1 MGFSTLVE
9 FVGMGSPLFRGV
21 MLLLLV
27 GAVATLFIALE
38 RYYYFR
44 RARVDFH
51 DFMHGL
57 FNVLKNNKV
66 IEAVSV
72 CDKTPGPVAAVL
84 RSIVLRAGD
93 GDAVLRQAST
103 EAGTNEVGR
112 MELRL
117 RFLSAMVYLAPLL
130 GLLGVLVALEQAFSG
145 MNATSSRLPF
155 DVLVPHLQM
164 ACLSAIAGLAVS
176 IIAYAA
182 YHYFLAAL
190 ETVRLDMEKAA
201 MEMINFLTVHKVVR
215 ESLPAEER
223 KEP

>member
-1 MGFSTLVE
+1 MGLNNLVE
-9 FVGMGSPLFRGV
+9 FVGSSSPLFRGV
-21 MLLLLV
+21 ILMLLA
-27 GAVATLFIALE
+27 GAVATLFITLE
-38 RYYYFR
+38 RYYHFR

-72 CDKTPGPVAAVL
+72 CDRTPGPVAAVL
-84 RSIVLRAGD
+84 RAIVLRAGE
-93 GDAVLRQAST
+93 GDAALRQAAT
-103 EAGTNEVGR
+103 EAGTIEVGR

-117 RFLSAMVYLAPLL
+117 RFLSAMVYLSPLL
-130 GLLGVLVALEQAFSG
+130 GLLGVLVAMEQAFSG

-164 ACLSAIAGLAVS
+164 ACLAAIAGLGVS

-190 ETVRLDMEKAA
+190 EAVRLDMEKAA
-201 MEMINFLTVHKVVR
+201 METINFLTVHKVVR
-215 ESLPAEER
+215 ETLPVEER
-223 KEP
+223 KES

>member
-1 MGFSTLVE
+1 MGLSTLVD
-9 FVGMGSPLFRGV
+9 FVGTGSPLFRGV
-21 MLLLLV
+21 VLVLLA
-27 GAVATLFIALE
+27 GSVATLFITLE

-57 FNVLKNNKV
+57 FNILKNNKV
-66 IEAVSV
+66 IEAVSI
-72 CDKTPGPVAAVL
+72 CDRTPGPVAAVL
-84 RSIVLRAGD
+84 RSIVLRAGE
-93 GDAVLRQAST
+93 GDPALRQAAT
-103 EAGTNEVGR
+103 EAGTIEVGR

-130 GLLGVLVALEQAFSG
+130 GLLGVVVAMEQAFSG

-164 ACLSAIAGLAVS
+164 ACLAAIAGLGVS

-182 YHYFLAAL
+182 YHYFLAVL
-190 ETVRLDMEKAA
+190 ESVRLDMEKAS
-201 MEMINFLTVHKVVR
+201 METINFLLANKVVR
-215 ESLPAEER
+215 EALPAEER
-223 KEP
+223 KES